1 MDSIS
6 KVRIVFTDI
15 LPSLDAVLLS
25 PLADLGRILLNSL
38 TGVLLRMSPSTLPF
52 SLFLSVFSQRD
63 FLEIE
68 LSPDVVHLPAVRVQV
83 LLSDHEWRIKELCDV
98 NNIPAAPSPCC
109 LVCVPVLTP
118 DMRDCHRVRG
128 GKKKID
134 VCYIMTKLHQ
144 MITIWGKLHNY

>member
-1 MDSIS
+1 M
-6 KVRIVFTDI
+6 
-15 LPSLDAVLLS
+15 
-25 PLADLGRILLNSL
+25 
-38 TGVLLRMSPSTLPF
+38 
-52 SLFLSVFSQRD
+52 
-63 FLEIE
+63 EIE
-68 LSPDVVHLPAVRVQV
+68 LSPDVVHLSAVRVQV

-98 NNIPAAPSPCC
+98 NNIPAPPSLCC